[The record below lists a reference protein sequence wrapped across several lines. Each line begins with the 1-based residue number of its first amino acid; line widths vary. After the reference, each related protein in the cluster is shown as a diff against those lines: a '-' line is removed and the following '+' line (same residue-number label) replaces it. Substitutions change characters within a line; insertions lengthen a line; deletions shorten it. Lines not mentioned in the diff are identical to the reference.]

1 MVTNGCIVYL
11 SSLCAQDAELLVFW
25 ASLRTAARHSAGSQ
39 QASRAPLCIL
49 LQSRRGS
56 GFRTCPFTESNIIIR
71 KIIQSGVGIGDF
83 CSIYE
88 QASVNSWPL
97 WVFSDAADAQK
108 FVPIRFLS
116 SIPTSLW
123 QVSLELFEFWPLDV
137 SSRVLVNEVD
147 GRWINTVLVGWEV
160 QDDDHDG
167 FRGLCGFL
175 LENHLEFITKNWLR
189 AEVIYE
195 IWDVALTRLWESC
208 STAGTTKVLKC
219 CILST
224 TKMI

>member
-11 SSLCAQDAELLVFW
+11 SSLCAQDAELLIFW

-39 QASRAPLCIL
+39 QASRAPLGIL
-49 LQSRRGS
+49 LQSQRGS
-56 GFRTCPFTESNIIIR
+56 GFKTCPFTESNIIIR

-137 SSRVLVNEVD
+137 SSRVLVNKW
-147 GRWINTVLVGWEV
+147 GGWQV
-160 QDDDHDG
+160 NKHSFG
-167 FRGLCGFL
+167 
-175 LENHLEFITKNWLR
+175 WLR
-189 AEVIYE
+189 GARWWRWWIQRFMWIFAWKSSWIHY
-195 IWDVALTRLWESC
+195 
-208 STAGTTKVLKC
+208 
-219 CILST
+219 
-224 TKMI
+224 